1 MRSPW
6 SVDWRIVAVGMVTGF
21 LAGLL
26 GIGAGAVTIFG
37 LVTFVGFS
45 QHGAHATSL
54 AAIPAIALAGGL
66 VFALDGNVDLLAA
79 LLIVLGAFL
88 GVAVGSRIMVRLRE
102 EWLQRAFGL
111 LMLAVA
117 IRLLISA

>member
-1 MRSPW
+1 MKVP
-6 SVDWRIVAVGMVTGF
+6 SVIDWRVVAVGMVTGL

-45 QHGAHATSL
+45 QHRAHATSL
-54 AAIPAIALAGGL
+54 AAIPPIALAGGL
-66 VFALDGNVDLLAA
+66 IFALDGNVDLPASLI
-79 LLIVLGAFL
+79 IVLGAFV
-88 GVAVGSRIMVRLRE
+88 GVAIGSRIMIRLRE

-111 LMLAVA
+111 LMLGVA
-117 IRLLISA
+117 IRLLITA